1 MIQTIAGVFDA
12 QVKNKY
18 SLRLT
23 SSKIRIEKLKK
34 LKSAIQEFEEEIYT
48 ALDADLRKSR
58 FEAGITELFSIYSE
72 IDFAIKNLNRWMRP
86 HSAGRSILYPFAKNK
101 IYYEPKGACLIISPW
116 NYPFQLT
123 MSPLVSAIAAGN
135 CVILKP
141 SEFSAAT
148 SRVMAKIVEK
158 AFDSNEIA
166 CFEGDES
173 VAKALLSFPF
183 EHIFFT
189 GSTAVGK
196 VVMEAAARS
205 LASVTLEL
213 GGKSPVVIDETA
225 DIKKAAGKIA
235 WGKLIN
241 AGQTCIAPDYV
252 LVHQSKLEE
261 FITYYKSAATDM
273 FFDEKNKKIDHSS
286 YVKIINQKHF
296 DRLKGLIVDA
306 ILKGARLVWGGEDVL
321 SDQTIHPVVLTGLTN
336 DCKVM
341 QEEIFGPILPVIAY
355 SDLES
360 AIGIINRKSK
370 PLAMYI
376 FSESRSNIK
385 HLLKS
390 TSSGGVCVNDV
401 LIHFSNAKL
410 PFGGVNESGIGS
422 CHGFFGFKGFS
433 HERAVMFQ
441 SIINMSGIVYPPY
454 DSKSWVLK
462 MLRKLM

>member
-1 MIQTIAGVFDA
+1 MTATIAGVFEA

-23 SSKIRIEKLKK
+23 SSKIRIEKLRR
-34 LKSAIQEFEEEIYT
+34 LKSAIQEFEEEIFA
-48 ALDADLRKSR
+48 ALDGDLRKSR

-72 IDFAIKNLNRWMRP
+72 IDAAIKNLNRWMRP
-86 HSAGRSILYPFAKNK
+86 RSAGRSILYPFAKNK

-123 MSPLVSAIAAGN
+123 MSPLVSAVAAGN

-148 SRVMAKIVEK
+148 SAVIAKIAAK
-158 AFDSNEIA
+158 AFDSNEVA

-173 VAKALLSFPF
+173 VAKNLLSLPF

-189 GSTAVGK
+189 GSTSVGK
-196 VVMEAAARS
+196 VVMEAAARN

-213 GGKSPVVIDETA
+213 GGKSPVIIDETA
-225 DIKKAAGKIA
+225 NIKKAAEKIA

-252 LVHQSKLEE
+252 LIHQAKLEE
-261 FITYYKSAATDM
+261 FITHYKSAATGL
-273 FFDEKNKKIDHSS
+273 FFDKKDGKIDHSS
-286 YVKIINQKHF
+286 YAKIINQKHY
-296 DRLKGLIVDA
+296 DRLNGLVVDA
-306 ILKGARLVWGGEDVL
+306 LQKGAKLEWGGEDAL
-321 SDQTIHPVVLTGLTN
+321 PDQTIHPVVLTAPAD

-341 QEEIFGPILPVIAY
+341 QEEIFGPVLPVITY
-355 SDLES
+355 NDLES
-360 AIGIINRKSK
+360 AVGTINRKSK

-376 FSESRSNIK
+376 FSDSRSNIK
-385 HLLKS
+385 HVLKS

-422 CHGFFGFKGFS
+422 CHGFFGFKAFS

-441 SIINMSGIVYPPY
+441 SAMDTSSMVYPPY
-454 DSKSWVLK
+454 NGKGWVLK
-462 MLRKLM
+462 LLRKLM